1 MNDVGL
7 TGKSSDGDSRRRTR
21 IGLSLADDLTGVERI
36 GGSQALAL
44 EQIVDVSRSARN
56 EECF

>member
-1 MNDVGL
+1 
-7 TGKSSDGDSRRRTR
+7 
-21 IGLSLADDLTGVERI
+21 LSLADDLTGVERI